1 MFQLPTITTR
11 LAASSTRVELYA
23 TDDAVAALD
32 VLLATAAGFS
42 RDAFLVELAW
52 HLRQRDSGRALELAD
67 DAQRGLGARKDPD
80 ALRLR
85 LRLVLVKAEALTL
98 RGVLGDHEAL
108 VERARSGFREL
119 DDHVG
124 EGDALLSGALLAHAR
139 GDTTV
144 AIALCDEANGC
155 FERARDTL
163 RGQLARAWT
172 LFYTA
177 LDAPNAV
184 AASIQHISADP
195 KHAALDAL
203 LAAANGAIAAQA
215 GDIAASAACY
225 VRAAERARQAGMIR
239 HAIVSA
245 MNAAGSMQELG
256 DYDGASS
263 LIEEALRL
271 AQDASWPLVIGLCEI
286 RLGEILRL
294 LGHFEQ
300 SRETLGTAVKRF
312 DGTPGG
318 ANKGAAYAAFG
329 MTLLELCKADEAFEA
344 LQMAAEHFQSAGHL
358 EGVFSARLGEARA
371 LSLAGRPIE
380 ALAIIEGSRGLRND
394 ANTAARAIA
403 LSAALA
409 DIHRSHAISPPS
421 EMVAPSACIHYL
433 EEALAYGLQ
442 THGWQAPSVMLT
454 DLSEAWGSAGDNKKA
469 LDYLR
474 RAGAAERTREN
485 GLAAARAITLESRQE
500 ARRSRQDAE
509 HQRELATIATA
520 RAMTLERDVS
530 DRTDE
535 LARLRSSSA
544 KAADRIRAL
553 WRIAASDGL
562 GNGAYLEAIVTTAT
576 HAIRPGRSLIA
587 YLSELEGSTLTV
599 LATDSTSNRPGVSH
613 GMQFPL
619 EDSFE
624 ELLLK
629 RNGTSVARRVEHAF
643 GAAHPLTGF
652 GWQEALGAPVRVGSK
667 SYFLVLASPQALR
680 RDPFAEDDIA
690 FIDVL
695 VSFFA
700 NRFAHGQQSDRIQFQ
715 MEHDALTGLRNRVE
729 LRRAIRAHISASTP
743 CALCL
748 IDIKDF
754 SDVNEA
760 QGYRTGDEVLVE
772 VAAGLAGINERD
784 LVTRMGGDIFGILV
798 SDVSTVEAALPALDP
813 YVRVFDVPIGTGD
826 RDGSRAL
833 KLACSAGVALYPSDA
848 LTMNDL
854 MQCADAALDKA
865 KGLQHSSTVTF
876 DSIRTNAQAG
886 FVPRRGEF
894 ADAIEND
901 ELFLEYQPTFS
912 LDDNHIIGA
921 EALVRWHH
929 PKHGDLQP
937 GAFLPSI
944 DRLSLL
950 HSLSSWVLS
959 RVARDLNGSPSLPL
973 EFRCYFNLAPQQ
985 LDDLSFIY
993 ELREQ
998 LVRSP
1003 QLAAHLGVEVTE
1015 TAAMQSIER
1024 SIQMIELIR
1033 GLGIRVAIDD
1043 FGTGYSSLNYLKQLP
1058 VDVIKIDR
1066 SFIKGLPGNEKDA
1079 TLTETL
1085 LRLSESFG
1093 MKILAEGI
1101 ETEEQLE
1108 WLKSHKCHYGQGFLI
1123 SRPIPFHALE
1133 ALLQEQS
1140 RKNEE
1145 DDASLQAGWT
1155 FMSDDAASAG
1165 SARTEFLAQLQSRHV
1180 APTVLT
1186 NAELVFG
1193 ELVGNVVKHA
1203 PGKLEI
1209 ELFWTPQGG
1218 PVLIVR
1224 DRGPSFDLAN
1234 VELPVDDLAE
1244 GGRGFFLINSL
1255 GSRPLVVRR
1264 SNGGTQVTVA
1274 LGSG

>member
-1 MFQLPTITTR
+1 MQTIATR
-11 LAASSTRVELYA
+11 LPASSTRVELYA

-52 HLRQRDSGRALELAD
+52 HLRQRDSERALELA
-67 DAQRGLGARKDPD
+67 AGAERGLGARKDAD
-80 ALRLR
+80 AVRLR
-85 LRLVLVKAEALTL
+85 LRLALVKAEALTL
-98 RGVLGDHEAL
+98 RGVFGDQEPSIEQA
-108 VERARSGFREL
+108 RAGFRKL
-119 DDHVG
+119 DDHAG
-124 EGDALLSGALLAHAR
+124 EGDALLSGALLAQTR
-139 GDTTV
+139 GDTLA
-144 AIALCDEANGC
+144 AIGRCNDARAC
-155 FERARDTL
+155 FERAGDTL
-163 RGQLARAWT
+163 RSELARAWT

-177 LDAPNAV
+177 LDAPNDV
-184 AASIQHISADP
+184 ATATLQRISADP

-245 MNAAGSMQELG
+245 TNAAGSMQELG
-256 DYDGASS
+256 DYDGAAS

-312 DGTPGG
+312 DSTSSG

-329 MTLLELCKADEAFEA
+329 MTLLELCKADEAFAA
-344 LQMAAEHFQSAGHL
+344 LQIAVEHFQSAGHL

-380 ALAIIEGSRGLRND
+380 ALGIIEGSHGLRND
-394 ANTAARAIA
+394 VNTAARAVA

-409 DIHRSHAISPPS
+409 DIYRTHALSPPAA
-421 EMVAPSACIHYL
+421 MVAPTAHIHYL
-433 EEALAYGLQ
+433 EEALAYGLK
-442 THGWQAPSVMLT
+442 TSGWQAPASLLT
-454 DLSEAWGSAGDNKKA
+454 DLSDAWGGAGDNQKA
-469 LDYLR
+469 LAYLR
-474 RAGAAERTREN
+474 RAVAAERTKEN
-485 GLAAARAITLESRQE
+485 GIAAARAITLESRQE
-500 ARRSRQDAE
+500 ARRSRQEAQHE
-509 HQRELATIATA
+509 RELATIATA
-520 RAMTLERDVS
+520 RSMTLERDVS

-535 LARLRSSSA
+535 LARLRASSS

-562 GNGAYLEAIVTTAT
+562 GSDAYLEAIVTTAT
-576 HAIRPGRSLIA
+576 HAIRPGRRLIA

-599 LATDSTSNRPGVSH
+599 LATDSTSSRPGASN
-613 GMQFPL
+613 GMKIPL
-619 EDSFE
+619 QDSFE

-629 RNGTSVARRVEHAF
+629 RNGTSVARRHEHTF
-643 GAAHPLTGF
+643 GTAHPLTSF
-652 GWQEALGAPVRVGSK
+652 GWQEAVGAPVRVGSK

-700 NRFAHGQQSDRIQFQ
+700 HRFAHGQQSDRIQFQ

-729 LRRAIRAHISASTP
+729 LRRAIRAHIAGNTP

-760 QGYRTGDEVLVE
+760 EGYRTGDEVLVE
-772 VAAGLAGINERD
+772 VAAGLAGINEHD

-798 SDVSTVEAALPALDP
+798 SDVSNVDAALLAIEP
-813 YVRVFDVPIGTGD
+813 YVRLFDVPVGTGD
-826 RDGSRAL
+826 SDGSRKL
-833 KLACSAGVALYPSDA
+833 KLTCSAGLALYPSDA
-848 LTMNDL
+848 ISMNDL
-854 MQCADAALDKA
+854 LQCSDAALDKA
-865 KGLQHSSTVTF
+865 KTMQHSAAVTF
-876 DSIRTNAQAG
+876 DSIRSSAQAG
-886 FVPRRGEF
+886 FVLRRGEF

-901 ELFLEYQPTFS
+901 ELFLEYQPTI
-912 LDDNHIIGA
+912 DINDNHIIGA

-929 PKHGDLQP
+929 PVHGDLQP
-937 GAFLPSI
+937 GSFLPSI

-1066 SFIKGLPGNEKDA
+1066 SFITGLPGNAKDA
-1079 TLTETL
+1079 TLTESL

-1101 ETEEQLE
+1101 ETEEQLA
-1108 WLKSHKCHYGQGFLI
+1108 WLKLHKCHHGQGFLI
-1123 SRPIPFHALE
+1123 SRPIPFRDLE

-1140 RKNEE
+1140 RK
-1145 DDASLQAGWT
+1145 DGAGDATVPASWK

-1165 SARTEFLAQLQSRHV
+1165 NARAEFLEQLDSRHV
-1180 APTVLT
+1180 DANVMT

-1209 ELFWTPQGG
+1209 ELFWTAQGG

-1224 DRGPSFDLAN
+1224 DCGPSFELID
-1234 VELPVDDLAE
+1234 VELPQDDLAE
-1244 GGRGFFLINSL
+1244 SGRGFFLINSL

-1274 LGSG
+1274 LGSA